1 MATSR
6 KKNIRKKPNG
16 KETNA
21 GKPIYKNINKV
32 LKNFEF
38 LVFLS

>member
-1 MATSR
+1 MATFR
-6 KKNIRKKPNG
+6 KKNIRKKPDG

-21 GKPIYKNINKV
+21 GAPINKSINKV